1 DPQQVERTTIEDVR
15 IAISD
20 WQFNWGPENTWEKQF
35 NDRLHAQQE
44 HNSTFRSVDM
54 FFSICDDHVQS
65 GREILGDLRKITAG
79 YCRNG
84 RVMKDKFFQ
93 IYDMLTIVLL
103 EVKFF
108 EVKLDEYAPS
118 IPTFVCTLL

>member
-1 DPQQVERTTIEDVR
+1 R

-35 NDRLHAQQE
+35 NDRLRAQQE
-44 HNSTFRSVDM
+44 RNSTFCSVDM
-54 FFSICDDHVQS
+54 FFGICDDHVQS
-65 GREILGDLRKITAG
+65 GWEILGDLRKITAG

-93 IYDMLTIVLL
+93 IYDMLAIVLL

-118 IPTFVCTLL
+118 IPTSRLSSVRYYE